1 MSVLTLGFPTHLRSE
16 FIFCYDD
23 KFVYTISDVVDGTR
37 LNLFPSSGPMFGG
50 NPVEIS
56 EACFEPQQKIEC
68 QFGDKVG

>member
-1 MSVLTLGFPTHLRSE
+1 M
-16 FIFCYDD
+16 
-23 KFVYTISDVVDGTR
+23 YTVSDVVDGTR